1 MIYRHSHT
9 KKMLAYEIIKKKK
22 NDEYIWSLGNIAS
35 IEII

>member
-9 KKMLAYEIIKKKK
+9 KKMLAYEIIKKK